1 MKFSNILLS
10 VLLHAGVVA
19 GGLYGLRHC
28 DETEIV
34 DEQIEPMFFE
44 VLEECTVAAT
54 EPTEPVKPPQ
64 QTVIETVP
72 AVPKSTRPVDENSVR
87 TEFSGLMESENNER
101 KTADTSVVEPLIV
114 ENSVRTEID
123 DELEAEEECEEALAV
138 NKEEIG
144 AEKEKKEDIEEEKQ
158 PEKVQETQE
167 TREAREE
174 CEDVKPVEQE
184 QAKIVSAPA
193 ALNRIV
199 PVYPRSARR
208 RGREGIVTL
217 EISVSG
223 AGEVSDAVVVGGSG
237 YKDLDSAAVSAVRT
251 ARFAP
256 ATEDGVPVCGRLR
269 LTFEFKLR

>member
-72 AVPKSTRPVDENSVR
+72 AVSKSTRPVDENSVR

-114 ENSVRTEID
+114 ENSVRTEIA
-123 DELEAEEECEEALAV
+123 DELETEEECEEVSAV
-138 NKEEIG
+138 DKEEIE
-144 AEKEKKEDIEEEKQ
+144 AEKEKKEEIEEETQ
-158 PEKVQETQE
+158 PEKVQEN
-167 TREAREE
+167 REAREE

>member
-10 VLLHAGVVA
+10 VLLHVGVVA

-34 DEQIEPMFFE
+34 DERIEPMFFE

-54 EPTEPVKPPQ
+54 EPAEPVKPPQ

-72 AVPKSTRPVDENSVR
+72 AVPKSTRPVDENSIR

-114 ENSVRTEID
+114 ENSVRTKIA
-123 DELEAEEECEEALAV
+123 DELEAEEVYEDASAV
-138 NKEEIG
+138 DKEEIEV
-144 AEKEKKEDIEEEKQ
+144 EKEKKEEIKEERQ
-158 PEKVQETQE
+158 PEKVQET
-167 TREAREE
+167 REARDE
-174 CEDVKPVEQE
+174 CADVKPVEQE

-208 RGREGIVTL
+208 RGREGAVTV
-217 EISVSG
+217 EVWVSDS
-223 AGEVSDAVVVGGSG
+223 GEVSGVEVIAGSG
-237 YKDLDSAAVSAVRT
+237 HKDLDSAAISAVRT

-256 ATEDGVPVCGRLR
+256 ATEDGVRVNGRLR